1 MTNTTQKKEKKNGKY
16 NLLPLQVPVALD
28 YKRYCHIHCKILQLH
43 KITWHF
49 FTASAKTKTRFELN
63 FLFTLYGC
71 LWISVKMSETR
82 TATKTAAEQKQKQ
95 QRCSHNKNRLTQ
107 SLRRERERNRK
118 REKVSAISSEP
129 LVLSMY
135 RRFCNQWT
143 LQKYPSKLSAQQ
155 EQNLSLCLWNLP
167 SCCWSFPLPVLL
179 VLLLGFSRD

>member
-1 MTNTTQKKEKKNGKY
+1 MDDVRGLWDLWEEKEKIKKHPSLNFMTHLLGKTKWQIQLKKKEKKNGKY

-28 YKRYCHIHCKILQLH
+28 YKRDCHIHCKILQLH

-107 SLRRERERNRK
+107 SLRRERE
-118 REKVSAISSEP
+118 E
-129 LVLSMY
+129 
-135 RRFCNQWT
+135 
-143 LQKYPSKLSAQQ
+143 
-155 EQNLSLCLWNLP
+155 
-167 SCCWSFPLPVLL
+167 
-179 VLLLGFSRD
+179 